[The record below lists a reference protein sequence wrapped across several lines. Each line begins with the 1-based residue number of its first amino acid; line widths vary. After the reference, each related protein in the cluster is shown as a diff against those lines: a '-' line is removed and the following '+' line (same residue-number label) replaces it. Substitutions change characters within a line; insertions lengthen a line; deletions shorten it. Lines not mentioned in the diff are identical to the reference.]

1 MVPSFASSSLARL
14 VGATQSVGSTT
25 VHLHAPVHVM
35 NLVLGVVFALV
46 GGLIAGVVGGWRAA
60 RLQPARALQDV
71 G

>member
-1 MVPSFASSSLARL
+1 
-14 VGATQSVGSTT
+14 
-25 VHLHAPVHVM
+25 M

-60 RLQPARALQDV
+60 RLQPARALADV